1 MRVRGPRVGIGEAR
15 RAAGVGRAPGTWA
28 ALSSEATVS
37 VGASLPGEGLA
48 HRPRP
53 PSCSSCRLISH
64 PQSALNAGLAP
75 QAFHQLLELSHL
87 ITPVCHSSTAD
98 SSLIRCTHPPPVK
111 PTAQA
116 AGGPGGPPL
125 PSCLP
130 LRPRAQLTKA
140 HYC

>member
-1 MRVRGPRVGIGEAR
+1 MRVRGPRVGIGEAG
-15 RAAGVGRAPGTWA
+15 RAAGVGRALGTRA
-28 ALSSEATVS
+28 ALSSEVTVS
-37 VGASLPGEGLA
+37 VGASLPGEGPA

-87 ITPVCHSSTAD
+87 IT
-98 SSLIRCTHPPPVK
+98 RCVTTPVK

-116 AGGPGGPPL
+116 AGGLGARLSPAACPAGHELSSQKPI
-125 PSCLP
+125 
-130 LRPRAQLTKA
+130 TVEI
-140 HYC
+140 